1 MHAAHLGH
9 FLALQSIPRIDGKLE
24 RTLFLGL
31 CKLLTRERVLS
42 VYKETLNDDTLC
54 QEALDIPPE
63 GRVVDDYPS
72 VFLNVHKSKTGPIV
86 CLLRKLLELFNVDDL
101 HDGDIYHTNRKRFLN
116 TCYSC
121 I

>member
-1 MHAAHLGH
+1 M
-9 FLALQSIPRIDGKLE
+9 
-24 RTLFLGL
+24 
-31 CKLLTRERVLS
+31 
-42 VYKETLNDDTLC
+42 YKETLNDDTLC